1 MEMKLEKID
10 DFTWRIPRHGKM
22 LVDGIIFASERM
34 MKDITEEQA
43 LQQVMNVATLPGIV
57 KASYAMPDIHWGY
70 GFPIGG
76 VAAFDLEE
84 GVVSPGG
91 VGYDINCGVRLL
103 RTNLSRADVEGRI
116 KGLVETLFKNIPSGV
131 GAYRKDLKLT
141 QPDLKKLLKKGAR
154 WAVENG
160 YGSENDLR
168 HTESQGTIPGADP
181 EEVSERALE
190 RGRNQ
195 AGTVGSGNHFV
206 EVEYVEEIYDSKTA
220 DIFGLHRDQI
230 VVHVHSG
237 SRGLG
242 YQVCDDFLGVMLQ
255 AAQKY
260 GIELADRQLCCAP
273 LRSPEAR
280 RYLSAMACAAN
291 FAFTNRHIM
300 AHYVRESFES
310 FFGQGPG
317 DLGIEV
323 VYDIAHNIAKFEE
336 HLVDGEKRKLCVHR
350 KGATRAFPPGHPDLP
365 EDYQETGQ
373 PVLIPGDMG
382 RYSFVMAGTQI
393 AYEKT
398 FGSSC
403 HGAGRRMSRMKAKK
417 AARGRRIYEEL
428 EKQGIIL
435 RSATL
440 DGALEEIPEA
450 YKDVAEVVD
459 VVAGAGLCRK
469 VAKLKPIGVIKG

>member
-1 MEMKLEKID
+1 MELKRID
-10 DFTWRIPRHGKM
+10 DYVWRIPKSGKM
-22 LVDGIIFASERM
+22 RVDGIIFASERLM
-34 MKDITEEQA
+34 TFLSEDQA

-76 VAAFDLEE
+76 VAAFDLDE

-103 RTNLSRADVEGRI
+103 RTNLVRSDLEGKM
-116 KGLVETLFKNIPSGV
+116 KGLVEALFCEIPTGV
-131 GAYRKDLKLT
+131 GKQRKDLRLGSSDMK
-141 QPDLKKLLKKGAR
+141 QVLKKGAR

-160 YGSENDLR
+160 YGTAEDLA
-168 HTESQGTIPGADP
+168 HTESSGTIPGADP
-181 EEVSERALE
+181 EQVSERAME
-190 RGRNQ
+190 RGRSQ
-195 AGTVGSGNHFV
+195 CGTVGSGNHFI
-206 EVEYVEEIYDSKTA
+206 EVEYVDEIYDEKTA
-220 DIFGLHRDQI
+220 TAFGLFRNQV

-242 YQVCDDFLGVMLQ
+242 YQVCDDFLGVMLE
-255 AAQKY
+255 ASHRY
-260 GIELADRQLCCAP
+260 GIELVDRQLCCAP

-280 RYLSAMACAAN
+280 SYLGAMAGAAN
-291 FAFTNRHIM
+291 FAFANRQLM
-300 AHYVRESFES
+300 AYFVRRAFETH
-310 FFGQGPG
+310 
-317 DLGIEV
+317 LGIPPRDLAMEV
-323 VYDIAHNIAKFEE
+323 VYDIAHTIAKFEE
-336 HLVDGEKRKLCVHR
+336 HEIDGKKRTVCVHR

-365 EDYQETGQ
+365 EDYRETGQ

-382 RYSFVMAGTQI
+382 RYSFVAVGTQG
-393 AYEKT
+393 AWEKT

-428 EKQGIIL
+428 EKKGIIV

-440 DGALEEIPEA
+440 DGVLEEIPEA
-450 YKDVAEVVD
+450 YKDVADVVD
-459 VVAGAGLCRK
+459 VVHGAGLCRK
-469 VAKLKPIGVIKG
+469 VAKLRPMGVIKG

>member
-1 MEMKLEKID
+1 MGIPIEKID
-10 DFTWRIPRHGKM
+10 DFTWRIPKHGKM
-22 LVDGIIFASERM
+22 RVDGIVFASETL
-34 MKDITEEQA
+34 MKSIAEEQA
-43 LQQVMNVATLPGIV
+43 LQQVINVATLPGIV

-76 VAAFDLEE
+76 VAAFDLDE

-103 RTNLSRADVEGRI
+103 RTNLMRADVEGRM

-131 GAYRKDLKLT
+131 GAHRKDLKLT
-141 QPDLKKLLKKGAR
+141 QPELKKLLKKGAR

-160 YGSENDLR
+160 YGSEDDLR

-181 EEVSERALE
+181 EEVSERAVE

-195 AGTVGSGNHFV
+195 CGTVGSGNHFV
-206 EVEYVEEIYDSKTA
+206 EVEYVDEIFDPEIASA
-220 DIFGLHRDQI
+220 FGLFRDQI

-242 YQVCDDFLGVMLQ
+242 YQVCDDFLGVMLRS
-255 AAQKY
+255 AEAH

-280 RYLSAMACAAN
+280 RYLAAMACAAN
-291 FAFTNRHIM
+291 FAFANRHVM

-310 FFGQGPG
+310 FLGKGPG

-336 HLVDGEKRKLCVHR
+336 HVVDGQKRKLCVHR
-350 KGATRAFPPGHPDLP
+350 KGATRAFPPGHPELP
-365 EDYQETGQ
+365 PDYQETGQ

-403 HGAGRRMSRMKAKK
+403 HGAGRRMSRVKAKK
-417 AARGRRIYEEL
+417 AARGRRIYEEM
-428 EKQGIIL
+428 ERKGIIL

-450 YKDVAEVVD
+450 YKDVADVVD

-469 VAKLKPIGVIKG
+469 VAKLRPLGVIKG